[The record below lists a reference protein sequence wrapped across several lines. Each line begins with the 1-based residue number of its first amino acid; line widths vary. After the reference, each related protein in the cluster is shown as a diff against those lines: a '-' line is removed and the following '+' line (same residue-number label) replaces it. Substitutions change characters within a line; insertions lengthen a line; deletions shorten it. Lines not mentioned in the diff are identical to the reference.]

1 MQVGVVDSYIF
12 CDSHWDTVLLF
23 IASGFLKFYLLL
35 VCKLEHCTF
44 DDVLDLM
51 QFNNKMSGS
60 DSCYE
65 VSK

>member
-1 MQVGVVDSYIF
+1 M
-12 CDSHWDTVLLF
+12 LLF
-23 IASGFLKFYLLL
+23 IASVFLNFNLL

-65 VSK
+65 VSKAVGSSQEEGALAILDGE

>member
-1 MQVGVVDSYIF
+1 M
-12 CDSHWDTVLLF
+12 LLF